1 MKLGEGG
8 IGPMPSEW
16 YVSFHGGDEKD
27 SLNNIHVY
35 SSDGHEVRKA
45 LNTKSLAAG
54 VTLRELRGFVF
65 GPDRNLYVVNAYYE
79 YSEVLKFKR
88 ALNKDGQH
96 DFLGVFTKRDAA
108 SNPGL
113 SHPFN
118 AVFDSE
124 GDLYVSSQ
132 DTGVISRYHGPM
144 SKLGNPGTPMPLPS
158 FIKDSNVMPPGTFVP
173 SKNLSSKGVL
183 VIREAIFGLDGNLYV
198 ADREADC
205 VRKYQGCSGIYLG
218 KLVLQ
223 GDGLDKPIHLL
234 FSSDGRYL
242 FVGNGGNDSIL
253 LHDTARNSTNIYVA
267 SKAGGLNGPAG
278 MAFGDDGRFYVASR
292 NSREILRYDDI
303 NGTRHGQLFIKNLK
317 DNPEFLMLVRH

>member
-1 MKLGEGG
+1 MA
-8 IGPMPSEW
+8 SEW

-35 SSDGHEVRKA
+35 SNDGREVRKA

-54 VTLRELRGFVF
+54 VNLRELRGFVF
-65 GPDRNLYVVNAYYE
+65 GPDRNLYVVNGYYE
-79 YSEVLKFKR
+79 YSEVLKFKG
-88 ALNKDGQH
+88 ALNNDGQH
-96 DFLGVFTKRDAA
+96 DFVGIFTKRDSV

-113 SHPFN
+113 SHPFS
-118 AVFDSE
+118 AVFDSA

-132 DTGVISRYHGPM
+132 DTGLISRYYGPTT
-144 SKLGNPGTPMPLPS
+144 KVGKPGTPMPLPS
-158 FIKDSNVMPPGTFVP
+158 SIQESNVMPRGTFVP

-198 ADREADC
+198 ADREASC
-205 VRKYQGCSGIYLG
+205 VRKYDGSSGIYLG
-218 KLVLQ
+218 KLVSQ
-223 GDGLDKPIHLL
+223 SDGLDKPIHLL
-234 FSSDGRYL
+234 FSANGRYL

-253 LHDTARNSTNIYVA
+253 LHDTARNSTNIYVT

-303 NGTRHGQLFIKNLK
+303 DGTRHGRPFVKNLK
-317 DNPEFLMLVRH
+317 DNPEFLVLVRH

>member
-1 MKLGEGG
+1 MKVGPAA
-8 IGPMPSEW
+8 IGSMPNEW
-16 YVSFHGGDEKD
+16 YVSFHGGAEKD

-35 SSDGHEVRKA
+35 SSDGREVRKA
-45 LNTKSLAAG
+45 LNTKSLAAD

-65 GPDRNLYVVNAYYE
+65 GPDRNLYVVNSYYE
-79 YSEVLKFKR
+79 YSEVLKFKGV
-88 ALNKDGQH
+88 LNKDGQH
-96 DFLGVFTKRDAA
+96 DFVDIFAKRDTS

-132 DTGVISRYHGPM
+132 DTSLISRYHGPTTKVGK
-144 SKLGNPGTPMPLPS
+144 SGTPMPLPS
-158 FIKDSNVMPPGTFVP
+158 FIKDSNAMPPGTFVP
-173 SKNLSSKGVL
+173 SKNLSSNGVR
-183 VIREAIFGLDGNLYV
+183 VVREAIFGLDGNLYV
-198 ADREADC
+198 ADREANC
-205 VRKYQGCSGIYLG
+205 VKKYQGHSGSYLG
-218 KLVLQ
+218 KLVSQ
-223 GDGLDKPIHLL
+223 SDGLDNPIHLL
-234 FSSDGRYL
+234 FSPDGRYL
-242 FVGNGGNDSIL
+242 FIGNGGNDSIL
-253 LHDTARNSTNIYVA
+253 LHDTAENSTKVYVA

-303 NGTRHGQLFIKNLK
+303 DGTRHGQVFIKDLK